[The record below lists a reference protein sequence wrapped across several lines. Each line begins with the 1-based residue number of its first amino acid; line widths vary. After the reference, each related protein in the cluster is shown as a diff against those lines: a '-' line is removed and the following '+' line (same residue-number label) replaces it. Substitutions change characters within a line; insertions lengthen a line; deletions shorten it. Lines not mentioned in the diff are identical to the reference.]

1 MLLVHFP
8 ICPARAFVLGRELV
22 VFPAVGHAIGR
33 DEFYVHLDLLT
44 RICRAFIRLVL
55 PGTLLLFGR
64 SQLRGRSLE
73 AAIAPDVAALLRLFI
88 AQQQVARI
96 LFCVSL
102 YQLDFPVA
110 LLQGRVQRRTA
121 SILQRLNRAVIPPL
135 PLVNRLAAQPV
146 PLCRLRYPVLRRIF
160 QYPLTIVR
168 FLCYSV
174 HGELL
179 CGGWFV
185 GTAILPHE
193 FSFCLLPCYLCI
205 ITQQ

>member
-1 MLLVHFP
+1 M
-8 ICPARAFVLGRELV
+8 
-22 VFPAVGHAIGR
+22 
-33 DEFYVHLDLLT
+33 DE
-44 RICRAFIRLVL
+44 IR
-55 PGTLLLFGR
+55 
-64 SQLRGRSLE
+64 
-73 AAIAPDVAALLRLFI
+73 
-88 AQQQVARI
+88 ARI
-96 LFCVSL
+96 STISDPRHASYIKL

-135 PLVNRLAAQPV
+135 PLVDRLAAHSV
-146 PLCRLRYPVLRRIF
+146 PLRRLRYPVLLRIF

-205 ITQQ
+205 IAQHPFASKRIFKSNRYFFTIQRDRPSCDIPN